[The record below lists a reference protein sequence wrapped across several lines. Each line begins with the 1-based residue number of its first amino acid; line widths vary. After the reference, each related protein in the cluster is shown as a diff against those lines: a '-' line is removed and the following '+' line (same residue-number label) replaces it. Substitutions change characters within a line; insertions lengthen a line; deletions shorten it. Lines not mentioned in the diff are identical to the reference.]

1 MSATRAVRRFVKEH
15 VSDLMG
21 NDPKTGKKLTPKQI
35 QNRKKIERPDARTA
49 GRRSQA
55 RQSFVAGAGSV
66 IAGLTAKETVDKL
79 TAKTEK
85 SNPVTKASARN
96 ALRNLGAAY
105 RQSVRNAQSGET
117 SRRAVKALSKSK
129 LTAFEKAFAAA
140 AKRGDKTFKFEVD
153 GVMKPFTVTY
163 KNKKK

>member
-1 MSATRAVRRFVKEH
+1 MSATRAFRRFVNEH
-15 VSDLMG
+15 VSDLRG
-21 NDPKTGKKLTPKQI
+21 REPRTGEKLTPKQI

-55 RQSFVAGAGSV
+55 RKSFATGAGAV

-85 SNPVTKASARN
+85 TDNPVTKASARN
-96 ALRNLGAAY
+96 ALRDLGAAY
-105 RQSVRNAQSGET
+105 RKSVKNAQSGET
-117 SRRAVKALSKSK
+117 SRKTVKALSR
-129 LTAFEKAFAAA
+129 TAFERAFAAA

-163 KNKKK
+163 KKKKK